1 MLLLFSA
8 DLWLIAWCSIIL
20 ACARDS
26 LLLNHPRLPKGWT
39 VAEDGFPPQTLDPS
53 GDPIPPIRVFCR
65 KAHGSINKAA
75 AVTGIGRRNV
85 VDVPPGTD
93 AMKIGMDAHVLERE
107 LRETKGMG
115 IGCIVVV
122 GLGEVNT
129 VSLAAI
135 DRVIAPKG

>member
-1 MLLLFSA
+1 ML
-8 DLWLIAWCSIIL
+8 D
-20 ACARDS
+20 
-26 LLLNHPRLPKGWT
+26 HPRLPNGWT
-39 VAEDGFPPQTLDPS
+39 VAEDGFPPLTLDPS

-85 VDVPPGTD
+85 VDIDPGTD

-107 LRETKGMG
+107 LRKAKGMG

-129 VSLAAI
+129 VSPAGLPYAI
-135 DRVIAPKG
+135 PIQRLDLSP